1 MGLVVTLIII
11 GLVLVLAEILLV
23 PGVGVAGILGLVS
36 LGGSCFCAFNEFG
49 NLAGGIVTGINAVLL
64 VALSVWVLR
73 AKTWKRMSL
82 ETAIDS
88 KAVDDEASWVS
99 IGDTGVAMTRL
110 APMGT
115 VRFGDKTAEVKA
127 LEGMVDAG
135 QQVEIVLIEEGR
147 IVVSP
152 VNEMEE

>member
-1 MGLVVTLIII
+1 M
-11 GLVLVLAEILLV
+11 LAEILLI

-36 LGGSCFCAFNEFG
+36 LGGSCFYAFNEFG
-49 NLAGGIVTGINAVLL
+49 NLVGGIVAGVDAVLL
-64 VALSVWVLR
+64 SALSIWVLR

-82 ETAIDS
+82 ETSIDS

-99 IGDTGVAMTRL
+99 VGDTGVTMTRL

-135 QQVEIVLIEEGR
+135 QEVEIVLIEEGR

-152 VNEMEE
+152 VNDMQE

>member
-1 MGLVVTLIII
+1 MGLIITLIII
-11 GLVLVLAEILLV
+11 GIVLMLAEILLI

-36 LGGSCFCAFNEFG
+36 LGGSCFYAFNEFG
-49 NLAGGIVTGINAVLL
+49 NLVGGIVAGVDAVLL
-64 VALSVWVLR
+64 SALSIWVLR

-82 ETAIDS
+82 ETSIDS

-99 IGDTGVAMTRL
+99 VGDTGVAVTRL

-135 QQVEIVLIEEGR
+135 QEVEIVLIEEGR

-152 VNEMEE
+152 VNEME

>member
-1 MGLVVTLIII
+1 MGLIITFIII
-11 GLVLVLAEILLV
+11 GIVLMLAEILLI

-36 LGGSCFCAFNEFG
+36 LGGSCFYAFNEFG
-49 NLAGGIVTGINAVLL
+49 NLVGGIVAGVDAVLL
-64 VALSVWVLR
+64 SALSIWVLR

-82 ETAIDS
+82 ETSIDS

-99 IGDTGVAMTRL
+99 VGDTGVTMTRL

-135 QQVEIVLIEEGR
+135 QEVEIVLIEEGR

-152 VNEMEE
+152 VNDMQE